1 MSHESERLHR
11 PDPARERPIRD
22 AYTYARDHAWGQ
34 RADPVSEGV
43 RLGYS
48 VLDEQLR
55 EGQRL
60 AERLRGV
67 SRGQPSLD
75 LGALLERALNI
86 YRDIGGLA
94 FAAAEALAR
103 SPGVGVSAGA
113 SSSFGAGPRPPGPE
127 PYAAPRGSA
136 YALEVRSSRRVSVK
150 LDLRGTGA
158 PSVGPLQPAQRGAP
172 PIETVG
178 FAAGPVLQLE
188 IADDQPA
195 GVYNAVLTDAD
206 SGEPVGTLTVRIPA

>member
-1 MSHESERLHR
+1 MSNESERLHR
-11 PDPARERPIRD
+11 PDPERDRPIRD
-22 AYTYARDHAWGQ
+22 APSYARDHAWGP

-48 VLDEQLR
+48 VLDEQMR

-60 AERLRGV
+60 AERLRGGA
-67 SRGQPSLD
+67 RGQPPLD

-103 SPGVGVSAGA
+103 NTGGSGSSGIAG
-113 SSSFGAGPRPPGPE
+113 SFGLGAGRPPE
-127 PYAAPRGSA
+127 PPPAPAASGSA
-136 YALEVRSSRRVSVK
+136 YAFEVKSSRRVSVK
-150 LDLRGTGA
+150 LDLRGAGT
-158 PSVGPLQPAQRGAP
+158 PSLGPLQARGLPAIESAEFKAGA
-172 PIETVG
+172 
-178 FAAGPVLQLE
+178 LQLE

-195 GVYNAVLTDAD
+195 GVYNAVVVDAS
-206 SGEPVGTLTVRIPA
+206 SGEPLGTLTVRIPA